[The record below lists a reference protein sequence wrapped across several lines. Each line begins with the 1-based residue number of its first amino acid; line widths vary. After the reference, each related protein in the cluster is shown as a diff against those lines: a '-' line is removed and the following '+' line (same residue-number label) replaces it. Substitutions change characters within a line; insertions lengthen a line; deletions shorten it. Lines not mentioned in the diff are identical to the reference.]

1 MQKNTMPGIRAAG
14 WNSRRRMATLAVA
27 AWLAGELVFLAPYKA
42 SLFRQHGWLLGG
54 ATLVL
59 FFNLCALY
67 YSVARWLFL
76 RDSGRKLL
84 HLDRQLGTSDT
95 ALDDLGPRFDA

>member
-1 MQKNTMPGIRAAG
+1 MIANAAF
-14 WNSRRRMATLAVA
+14 
-27 AWLAGELVFLAPYKA
+27 LAGADRVPGGRLAGRRADA
-42 SLFRQHGWLLGG
+42 SSPRTRPPCSAGTAGSS
-54 ATLVL
+54 AAPRSSL

-84 HLDRQLGTSDT
+84 HLDRQLGTPDA
-95 ALDDLGPRFDA
+95 ALDDLGPHLES

>member
-1 MQKNTMPGIRAAG
+1 MIANSAFLAAL
-14 WNSRRRMATLAVA
+14 TLFLMA
-27 AWLAGELVFLAPYKA
+27 AWLAGELAFLAPYKA
-42 SLFRQHGWLLGG
+42 TLFRQHGWFIAGLALL
-54 ATLVL
+54 V

-84 HLDRQLGTSDT
+84 HLDRQLGTSDA
-95 ALDDLGPRFDA
+95 ALDDLGPHPDV

>member
-1 MQKNTMPGIRAAG
+1 MIANAAFL
-14 WNSRRRMATLAVA
+14 SAVTVCVVA
-27 AWLAGELVFLAPYKA
+27 SWLAAELVFLAPYKA
-42 SLFRQHGWLLGG
+42 SLFREYVWVLGSLL
-54 ATLVL
+54 LIL

-67 YSVARWLFL
+67 YSTARWLFL

-95 ALDDLGPRFDA
+95 ALDDFGPHLDV

>member
-1 MQKNTMPGIRAAG
+1 MIANTAFLAG
-14 WNSRRRMATLAVA
+14 LTVFMVA
-27 AWLAGELVFLAPYKA
+27 AWLAGELSFLAPYKA
-42 SLFRQHGWLLGG
+42 TLFRRHGWLIGG
-54 ATLVL
+54 AVLVL

-84 HLDRQLGTSDT
+84 HLDRQLGTPDA
-95 ALDDLGPRFDA
+95 ALDDLGSHLES

>member
-1 MQKNTMPGIRAAG
+1 VIANAAF
-14 WNSRRRMATLAVA
+14 LAAVTVFLVA

-42 SLFRQHGWLLGG
+42 ALFRQHSWLLGG

-95 ALDDLGPRFDA
+95 ALDDLGPHFDA

>member
-1 MQKNTMPGIRAAG
+1 MIANAAF
-14 WNSRRRMATLAVA
+14 
-27 AWLAGELVFLAPYKA
+27 LAGLSPCSSGRLAGGGAGFLAPYKA
-42 SLFRQHGWLLGG
+42 ALFRQHGWFLGG
-54 ATLVL
+54 VALVL

-84 HLDRQLGTSDT
+84 HLDRQLGTSDA
-95 ALDDLGPRFDA
+95 ALDDLGPHLES

>member
-1 MQKNTMPGIRAAG
+1 VIANSAFLAG
-14 WNSRRRMATLAVA
+14 LTVFMAA
-27 AWLAGELVFLAPYKA
+27 AWLAGELAFLAPYKVA
-42 SLFRQHGWLLGG
+42 LFRQHGWFLGG
-54 ATLVL
+54 VALVL

-84 HLDRQLGTSDT
+84 HLDRQLGTPDA
-95 ALDDLGPRFDA
+95 ALENLGSHLDS